1 MRYFIII
8 IIIITVACCKTK
20 SLRDEIEVYFSPGLV
35 EHEYIDKEMLESVKT
50 PERILEIP
58 LSNYSFLDSIFSNP
72 KFGTASEAV
81 PPYIFVKYNSILYKI
96 GGNRVIEAGDK
107 TFMISENDDYRIKC
121 LIHFY
126 DFIDKDNLVSLQEI
140 KQFGLP
146 DNYKYNPSDPHKPTK
161 PFIKLILKEK

>member
-8 IIIITVACCKTK
+8 IIIINVSCCKTK
-20 SLRDEIEVYFSPGLV
+20 SPRDEIEVYFSPGLV

-72 KFGTASEAV
+72 KLGTASEAV

-107 TFMISENDDYRIKC
+107 TFMISENDDYRIRSEERRVGKEC
-121 LIHFY
+121 RSRWCPTNICYFHLYLFR
-126 DFIDKDNLVSLQEI
+126 KL
-140 KQFGLP
+140 
-146 DNYKYNPSDPHKPTK
+146 HK
-161 PFIKLILKEK
+161 ILRIQ